1 MPDVW
6 NVVSQVLGGIVVG
19 TALGL
24 LLSWALGVLDDW
36 HERREQRNQLAIEA
50 ELDRTQAELRRTI
63 LDLSAALGA
72 DAHEA
77 RKALIR
83 ESYLARGEIPKN

>member
-6 NVVSQVLGGIVVG
+6 NVVSQILGGIVVG
-19 TALGL
+19 TILGL
-24 LLSWALGVLDDW
+24 LLSWTLGVLDDW
-36 HERREQRNQLAIEA
+36 LERREQRKQQAIEA

-72 DAHEA
+72 EAHEA

-83 ESYLARGEIPKN
+83 ESFLARGEIPKD

>member
-6 NVVSQVLGGIVVG
+6 NVVSQIIGGVVVG
-19 TALGL
+19 TVLGV

-36 HERREQRNQLAIEA
+36 LESREQRKQAAIEA
-50 ELDRTQAELRRTI
+50 DRTQAERRRTI

-72 DAHEA
+72 EAHEA

-83 ESYLARGEIPKN
+83 ESFLARGEIPKV